1 MPNYDEITKSAYREM
16 ELHLISSMKRNLGLH
31 IAEEIKTGKEYP
43 QWQAIKLR
51 ELRKY
56 QKENRD
62 IIKRSVGSFPED
74 VAKQLESELK
84 QGAVQEQH
92 RYNIAKGV
100 TMDTAMGEGFF
111 RLNRNKLE
119 ALQKSVNNDLSK
131 ANNAVLRM
139 MNDTYR
145 STIYKYELFLA
156 NGVYTPTQAYDA
168 AVKDFLERGINCIE
182 YKDGRRV
189 NIADY
194 TDMAIKTANK
204 RAQLMGEGS
213 FRKSIGNPLII
224 MSAHNTSCKLCK
236 PFQNKVLIDDVYSG
250 GTQEDGDY
258 MLLSEAMERGLYH
271 PRCKHGCGTYYPE
284 IEHINQ
290 YETPENKLND
300 YGDKIINAA
309 HIDNMIQRYKRLV
322 AGSVDKNNI
331 EKYQQQ
337 LKLWEQE
344 REKYNDLY
352 LKMAN
357 ENIENDWSETTIHN
371 ISRKDKQAIIKYAE
385 DKGIKI
391 SNLKDFD
398 GDIELLKSEIDILQK
413 ISKEIPLRK
422 KIVLSV
428 SKSLPDADFASTI
441 ENHITLNAKALRNRS
456 ITEKNIKLGG
466 IFSSSKAEDIIV
478 HEYGHVFMYEKGN
491 KGIEISCKVYYNMN
505 GKKIDI
511 DNMLVYLEDN
521 ISSYSVI
528 VEKQKYKE
536 IIPEVLAKH
545 NSNPDEFTK
554 LFIKLLKE

>member
-51 ELRKY
+51 ELRRY
-56 QKENRD
+56 QKENSD

-92 RYNIAKGV
+92 RYNVAKGV

-145 STIYKYELFLA
+145 STIFKYELFLA

-309 HIDNMIQRYKRLV
+309 HIDNMIQR
-322 AGSVDKNNI
+322 
-331 EKYQQQ
+331 
-337 LKLWEQE
+337 
-344 REKYNDLY
+344 
-352 LKMAN
+352 
-357 ENIENDWSETTIHN
+357 
-371 ISRKDKQAIIKYAE
+371 
-385 DKGIKI
+385 
-391 SNLKDFD
+391 
-398 GDIELLKSEIDILQK
+398 
-413 ISKEIPLRK
+413 
-422 KIVLSV
+422 
-428 SKSLPDADFASTI
+428 
-441 ENHITLNAKALRNRS
+441 
-456 ITEKNIKLGG
+456 
-466 IFSSSKAEDIIV
+466 
-478 HEYGHVFMYEKGN
+478 
-491 KGIEISCKVYYNMN
+491 
-505 GKKIDI
+505 
-511 DNMLVYLEDN
+511 
-521 ISSYSVI
+521 
-528 VEKQKYKE
+528 
-536 IIPEVLAKH
+536 
-545 NSNPDEFTK
+545 
-554 LFIKLLKE
+554 

>member
-51 ELRKY
+51 ELRRY
-56 QKENRD
+56 QKENSD

-74 VAKQLESELK
+74 VAKQLENELK
-84 QGAVQEQH
+84 QGAAQEQH
-92 RYNIAKGV
+92 RHNIAKGV

-119 ALQKSVNNDLSK
+119 ALQKSVNNDLSN

-156 NGVYTPTQAYDA
+156 NGAYTPTQAYDA

-290 YETPENKLND
+290 YETPDNKLND
-300 YGDKIINAA
+300 YGDKAINAA

-344 REKYNDLY
+344 KTQKEL
-352 LKMAN
+352 
-357 ENIENDWSETTIHN
+357 
-371 ISRKDKQAIIKYAE
+371 IIKQN
-385 DKGIKI
+385 D
-391 SNLKDFD
+391 
-398 GDIELLKSEIDILQK
+398 DILK
-413 ISKEIPLRK
+413 VKEALAKNTEVDEIGR
-422 KIVLSV
+422 
-428 SKSLPDADFASTI
+428 LPNSMFASTTQSKI
-441 ENHITLNAKALRNRS
+441 QGYFLNSNHPVGKHKARVMNS
-456 ITEKNIKLGG
+456 VLG
-466 IFSSSKAEDIIV
+466 FNYNNWQELSDII
-478 HEYGHVFMYEKGN
+478 YR
-491 KGIEISCKVYYNMN
+491 EIQNNPVSKIVKTKFGTRYTVNITVL
-505 GKKIDI
+505 GKKNKSMVLKTVWQI
-511 DNMLVYLEDN
+511 DNTSN
-521 ISSYSVI
+521 IPRLI
-528 VEKQKYKE
+528 TITFNKNTIKE
-536 IIPEVLAKH
+536 MK
-545 NSNPDEFTK
+545 
-554 LFIKLLKE
+554 

>member
-56 QKENRD
+56 QKENSD
-62 IIKRSVGSFPED
+62 IIKRSVGSFPKD
-74 VAKQLESELK
+74 VANQLENELK

-100 TMDTAMGEGFF
+100 TMNTAMDESFF
-111 RLNRNKLE
+111 KLNRNKLA
-119 ALQKSVNNDLSK
+119 ALQKSVNNDLSN

-156 NGVYTPTQAYDA
+156 DGVYTPTQAYDA
-168 AVKDFLERGINCIE
+168 AVKDFLERGLNCIE
-182 YKDGRRV
+182 YRDGRRV

-300 YGDKIINAA
+300 YGDKLINAA

-331 EKYQQQ
+331 EKYQNQ

-344 REKYNDLY
+344 REKIAVAQSFGVDFEPFNESATFKVDIPIVDAENNRVISDACKEVARLGGETKKEHLALVDLV
-352 LKMAN
+352 K
-357 ENIENDWSETTIHN
+357 
-371 ISRKDKQAIIKYAE
+371 
-385 DKGIKI
+385 
-391 SNLKDFD
+391 
-398 GDIELLKSEIDILQK
+398 
-413 ISKEIPLRK
+413 K
-422 KIVLSV
+422 KIVYQEIGDDYSV
-428 SKSLPDADFASTI
+428 
-441 ENHITLNAKALRNRS
+441 
-456 ITEKNIKLGG
+456 G
-466 IFSSSKAEDIIV
+466 SSE
-478 HEYGHVFMYEKGN
+478 MYEFMNNNPSKYAFVHNHPGKEGFSLSDMN
-491 KGIEISCKVYYNMN
+491 SFFGCKYFDVFIASCHN
-505 GKKIDI
+505 GKIHVVYNKKTLHKGSAIGQALELDIQDLQSELKSGKISRI
-511 DNMLVYLEDN
+511 EFQKRAERQRVAYLRDTFCD
-521 ISSYSVI
+521 YM
-528 VEKQKYKE
+528 
-536 IIPEVLAKH
+536 EV
-545 NSNPDEFTK
+545 DTR
-554 LFIKLLKE
+554 